1 MEKFNNLIKK
11 ASQFVEKQKG
21 VWDHSK
27 WQAFLSDTEK
37 MGGTMNE
44 EMRRYLGAVTESMK
58 RFYEHSAGTGKKM
71 TGTVSDQAAK
81 FVDKSRGKW
90 EHLEWEKFV
99 KDLQRKGADV
109 TEHNR
114 AHLGGILEAAKK
126 FYHSWPKTMRRVEEK
141 EAELTQE
148 PRDSS
153 TNHQNQKQRTV
164 RKPASKKSN
173 DEQNHQRSEGEAP
186 TKKTAKKTQPKKS
199 KSTTTTRGVKSASPK
214 KKATAETCP

>member
-1 MEKFNNLIKK
+1 MEKYKSLIKK

-71 TGTVSDQAAK
+71 TGTVSDQVAK

-114 AHLGGILEAAKK
+114 AHLGEILEAAKK
-126 FYHSWPKTMRRVEEK
+126 FYHSWPKVMEVEEE
-141 EAELTQE
+141 EAVVTQE
-148 PRDSS
+148 PELLEERPKPKVKAKS
-153 TNHQNQKQRTV
+153 V
-164 RKPASKKSN
+164 RKPV
-173 DEQNHQRSEGEAP
+173 
-186 TKKTAKKTQPKKS
+186 AKQV
-199 KSTTTTRGVKSASPK
+199 TRAKSPK
-214 KKATAETCP
+214 NLFHMMNYMEYH

>member
-37 MGGTMNE
+37 MGGTLNE

-71 TGTVSDQAAK
+71 TGTVSDQVAK

-114 AHLGGILEAAKK
+114 AHLGEILEAAKK
-126 FYHSWPKTMRRVEEK
+126 FYHSWPKTMEREEK
-141 EAELTQE
+141 EAVVTQE
-148 PRDSS
+148 PELLDEPS
-153 TNHQNQKQRTV
+153 KPKARTV
-164 RKPASKKSN
+164 KKTGKKKSN
-173 DEQNHQRSEGEAP
+173 ESRVTKEGGSGSDE
-186 TKKTAKKTQPKKS
+186 KTCEKS
-199 KSTTTTRGVKSASPK
+199 ST
-214 KKATAETCP
+214 